1 MAVDLKGMGRK
12 ELEALKKRI
21 ETQLGR
27 LDKADMKLALKAAE
41 QAARKHGFSL
51 GDLTDAAP
59 AKAAKRSKPK
69 AKGPKSP
76 PKYAH
81 PENPL
86 VTWTGRGR
94 QPDWIKEG
102 LAAGKQLA
110 HFLIEEEQKAVKTV
124 KKAVSK
130 ARARKKPVAEAASD
144 QGQPT
149 G

>member
-1 MAVDLKGMGRK
+1 MAIDLKTMSRK
-12 ELEALKKRI
+12 ELEALKGRVEMQLKRFA
-21 ETQLGR
+21 
-27 LDKADMKLALKAAE
+27 KADMKVALKAAE

-51 GDLTDAAP
+51 DELTGGSTANVA
-59 AKAAKRSKPK
+59 RLKP
-69 AKGPKSP
+69 KGPKSP

-110 HFLIEEEQKAVKTV
+110 HFLIEAEEKADKSI
-124 KKAVSK
+124 KKAVYK
-130 ARARKKPVAEAASD
+130 QRAPKKPVAETASD
-144 QGQPT
+144 QCQPT
-149 G
+149 D